1 MKFWN
6 ICKTRFGRVIKTNI
20 NYSMEKLLKLLS
32 DKQLVEDILQAVNSF
47 ERRVGLNPDVKE
59 LKRKVINV
67 NKLLKPID
75 YGKDNNI

>member
-1 MKFWN
+1 
-6 ICKTRFGRVIKTNI
+6 
-20 NYSMEKLLKLLS
+20 MEKLLKLLS

-59 LKRKVINV
+59 LKRKVINI

-75 YGKDNNI
+75 YGNDNNI